1 MKILKL
7 ASKNTTR
14 HKLRT
19 SLTVLGLAIAVM
31 AFAVI
36 RTSVDAWYAGAAA
49 SSPNRLVI
57 INSVSLIFSIPMA
70 YKEKIEKVD
79 GITGIS
85 WAQWFGGVYID
96 PKNFFAQFAVD
107 PISYFELYP
116 EYVVPEEQF
125 NNFVTQRNSVI
136 VGRKI
141 ADRFGWSVGD
151 PIRMIGTIY
160 PGDWDFVI
168 AGIYTGAE
176 IGTDESQFFMHYA
189 YLDERMK
196 IEMPPR
202 AGQIG
207 SFVVQIDNPQDAA
220 SISDQIDKQFVNSI
234 AETKTQTEEAFQLS
248 FVAMAGSIVKGLK
261 AVSLLVIGIIL
272 LVLANTMAMTARE
285 RVSEYAMM
293 KSLGFTGKHIVG
305 LIFGESVFISAL
317 GGLLGIALTFPIV
330 NLVRQGLSAFFPI
343 FNLDIMTLVAG
354 FSASI
359 CIGFLAAI
367 FPAIKAVKTPIVEGL
382 RIID

>member
-7 ASKNTTR
+7 VSRNTTR

-19 SLTVLGLAIAVM
+19 ALTVLGLAIAVM
-31 AFAVI
+31 AFSVI
-36 RTSVDAWYAGAAA
+36 RTSIDAWYAGADAT
-49 SSPNRLVI
+49 SPNRLIVL
-57 INSVSLIFSIPMA
+57 NSVSMIFPLPLA
-70 YKEKIEKVD
+70 YKDKIEKVD

-85 WAQWFGGVYID
+85 WAHWFGGIYID

-107 PISYFELYP
+107 PVSYFKMYP
-116 EYVVPEEQF
+116 EYIVPQDQF
-125 NNFVTQRNSVI
+125 KNFLAQRNTVL
-136 VGRKI
+136 VGRKL

-151 PIRMIGTIY
+151 PIRLIGTIY

-196 IEMPPR
+196 REAPPR
-202 AGQIG
+202 AGQAG
-207 SFVVQIDNPQDAA
+207 MFVVQIENPNNAA
-220 SISDQIDKQFVNSI
+220 KISDDIDKLFVNSL
-234 AETKTQTEEAFQLS
+234 AETKTQTEKAFQLS
-248 FVAMAGSIVKGLK
+248 FVAMASSIVAGLK
-261 AVSLLVIGIIL
+261 VISFLVIVIIM
-272 LVLANTMAMTARE
+272 LVLGNTMAMTARE

-305 LIFGESVFISAL
+305 LIFGESIFIAIL
-317 GGLLGIALTFPIV
+317 GGVLGIILTFPFV
-330 NLVRQGLSAFFPI
+330 SLVHRGLSDFFPI
-343 FNLDIMTLVAG
+343 FNLSILTLIIG
-354 FSASI
+354 FLSSLI
-359 CIGFLAAI
+359 VGFLAAI

>member
-7 ASKNTTR
+7 TSKNTLR

-19 SLTVLGLAIAVM
+19 FLTVLGLAIAVM

-36 RTSVDAWYAGAAA
+36 RTSVDAWYSGAAA
-49 SSPNRLVI
+49 SSPNRLVV
-57 INSVSLIFSIPMA
+57 INNVSLIFPIPMA

-79 GITGIS
+79 GISGIS

-107 PISYFELYP
+107 PQSYFDLYP
-116 EYVVPEEQF
+116 EYLVPDEQF
-125 NNFVTQRNSVI
+125 QNFLSQRNSVV

-151 PIRMIGTIY
+151 PIRMIGTIF

-176 IGTDESQFFMHYA
+176 EGTDEAQFFMHYK

-207 SFVVQIDNPQDAA
+207 SFIVKIDDPDKAA
-220 SISDQIDKQFVNSI
+220 VISDKIDKQFVNSI

-248 FVAMAGSIVKGLK
+248 FVAMAGSIVAGLK

-285 RVSEYAMM
+285 RTSEYAMM
-293 KSLGFTGKHIVG
+293 KSLGFTGKHIIG
-305 LIFGESVFISAL
+305 LIFGESIFISAM

-330 NLVRQGLSAFFPI
+330 NLVRQGLSDFFPI
-343 FNLDIMTLVAG
+343 FNLDVMVLAAG

-359 CIGFLAAI
+359 CVGFLAAI
-367 FPAIKAVKTPIVEGL
+367 FPAYKAVKTPIVDGL

>member
-1 MKILKL
+1 MKFLKL
-7 ASKNTTR
+7 VIKNTTR

-19 SLTVLGLAIAVM
+19 FLTILGLSIAVM

-49 SSPNRLVI
+49 SSPNRIVT
-57 INSVSLIFSIPMA
+57 INSVSLIFPIPMA

-79 GITGIS
+79 GITGIT
-85 WAQWFGGVYID
+85 WAQWFGAVYVD

-116 EYVVPEEQF
+116 EYVVPEKQF
-125 NNFVTQRNSVI
+125 QDFVSQRNSVI

-141 ADRFGWSVGD
+141 ADRFGWSEGD

-160 PGDWDFVI
+160 PGDWDFTI
-168 AGIYTGAE
+168 AGIYTGSK
-176 IGTDESQFFMHYA
+176 IGTDESQFFMHYT

-207 SFVVQIDNPQDAA
+207 SFIMTIDDPSNAAIISDKIDNL
-220 SISDQIDKQFVNSI
+220 FVNSA

-248 FVAMAGSIVKGLK
+248 FVSMAGSIVAGLK
-261 AVSLLVIGIIL
+261 AVSVLVIGIIL

-285 RVSEYAMM
+285 RTSEYAMM
-293 KSLGFTGKHIVG
+293 KSLGFTGKHIIG
-305 LIFGESVFISAL
+305 LIFGESIFIAAL
-317 GGLLGIALTFPIV
+317 GGLMGIAFTFPIV
-330 NLVRQGLSAFFPI
+330 NLVRQGLSDFFPI
-343 FNLDIMTLVAG
+343 FNLDLLTLAVG
-354 FSASI
+354 FGAAISVGLI
-359 CIGFLAAI
+359 AAI
-367 FPAIKAVKTPIVEGL
+367 FPAIKAVNTPIVEGL